1 MADLRQRPYVQFN
14 FLVDIGTG
22 NDDSVQAGFQECS
35 GIGSDVSVSDYR
47 SGDEKG
53 SRVQKIKGLNKAT
66 DVTLKRGIIGSAGL
80 SQWMQDIRNANP
92 GSIRD
97 VVIHVQN
104 EDRTAIVKSWKLI
117 RARVVKHTAGP
128 MNAKGTDVA
137 MEELVLTYERLEM
150 E

>member
-1 MADLRQRPYVQFN
+1 MANVHERPYVQFN

-22 NDDSVQAGFQECS
+22 TADALGAGFEECS

-66 DVTLKRGIIGSAGL
+66 NVTLQRGIIGSVGL
-80 SQWMQDIRNANP
+80 YQWLQDTRNASP
-92 GSIRD
+92 GALRD
-97 VVIHVQN
+97 VVVHLQN
-104 EDRTAIVKSWKLI
+104 EDRTTIVKSWRLI
-117 RARVVKHTAGP
+117 RARITKHTAGP
-128 MNAKGTDVA
+128 MSAKGTDVA
-137 MEELVLTYERLEM
+137 MEELVLTCERLEM